1 MKELNEILK
10 LSGMTQLNE
19 SVEVEGKHDN
29 GANLGKLILK
39 NLKSYGTDAGF
50 TPEDFATAE
59 NIANIYISKGE
70 RAGLMAQDKSGMSDE
85 IDDLL
90 NDSSSLYQR
99 TIRDLD
105 DQGVKEAYANEPDEE
120 YETVAAILRQGN
132 DLNRAKPQHPVAG
145 FTGDNPLRE
154 EANEDEV
161 RELVLYIENNA
172 DLYRQQSEP
181 IMRNLSRKWDK
192 GIYDHDLAQK
202 LWYYLAVNGAKK
214 YGQEHGTGNGLK
226 MFSPDVRRA
235 VAKEMADSWME
246 ELKAGNQMDEAEEDL
261 EAMLAEILIGEQTDE
276 PTELSIQQAAQNKK
290 VNSRPTVG
298 AVATKLDKARDEIEN
313 RADGGVHAGFEPVSL
328 STPDDRAPSGRIT
341 TRFDR
346 QR

>member
-105 DQGVKEAYANEPDEE
+105 DQGVDEGKKAALDYDKVLEAIAALYGPDIYDNDAMGDLADDLEQANPTTQELEFIIQKGRLPMRLRHTKFTNNDDIQFGTNEGKKIKQSAIAKKIGDVEEGLAELADLLSLAGLKGKVELDELANEPGQGTK
-120 YETVAAILRQGN
+120 ETTTYSVSDVIDQGN
-132 DLNRAKPQHPVAG
+132 DLHAKSKQYADKAKL
-145 FTGDNPLRE
+145 GDNPMATE
-154 EANEDEV
+154 EVDV
-161 RELVLYIENNA
+161 VEN
-172 DLYRQQSEP
+172 
-181 IMRNLSRKWDK
+181 
-192 GIYDHDLAQK
+192 K
-202 LWYYLAVNGAKK
+202 LWRAYQAELAGVKK
-214 YGQEHGTGNGLK
+214 
-226 MFSPDVRRA
+226 
-235 VAKEMADSWME
+235 
-246 ELKAGNQMDEAEEDL
+246 
-261 EAMLAEILIGEQTDE
+261 
-276 PTELSIQQAAQNKK
+276 
-290 VNSRPTVG
+290 
-298 AVATKLDKARDEIEN
+298 
-313 RADGGVHAGFEPVSL
+313 
-328 STPDDRAPSGRIT
+328 
-341 TRFDR
+341 
-346 QR
+346 

>member
-19 SVEVEGKHDN
+19 SVEVE
-29 GANLGKLILK
+29 
-39 NLKSYGTDAGF
+39 
-50 TPEDFATAE
+50 
-59 NIANIYISKGE
+59 
-70 RAGLMAQDKSGMSDE
+70 
-85 IDDLL
+85 
-90 NDSSSLYQR
+90 
-99 TIRDLD
+99 
-105 DQGVKEAYANEPDEE
+105 EAYANEPDEE

-132 DLNRAKPQHPVAG
+132 DLNREKQQHPVAG

-235 VAKEMADSWME
+235 VAKEMSDSWME
-246 ELKAGNQMDEAEEDL
+246 ELKAGNKMDEAEEDL
-261 EAMLAEILIGEQTDE
+261 EAMLAEILIGEESDE
-276 PTELSIQQAAQNKK
+276 E
-290 VNSRPTVG
+290 VNSRPTRGYVSNKLEKT
-298 AVATKLDKARDEIEN
+298 VADMEN

>member
-19 SVEVEGKHDN
+19 SVEVE
-29 GANLGKLILK
+29 
-39 NLKSYGTDAGF
+39 
-50 TPEDFATAE
+50 
-59 NIANIYISKGE
+59 
-70 RAGLMAQDKSGMSDE
+70 
-85 IDDLL
+85 
-90 NDSSSLYQR
+90 
-99 TIRDLD
+99 
-105 DQGVKEAYANEPDEE
+105 EAYANEPDEE
-120 YETVAAILRQGN
+120 YQTVAAILRQGN
-132 DLNRAKPQHPVAG
+132 DLNREKQQHPVAG

-298 AVATKLDKARDEIEN
+298 AVAYELDKARDEIEN